1 MSVEKTNKLG
11 PGDPFPALKLQLMDG
26 SSRQLPGDL
35 EDAIYHRSI
44 LSWSLVTLLL
54 PAVSWL

>member
-11 PGDPFPALKLQLMDG
+11 PGDPFPTLKLQLMDG

-35 EDAIYHRSI
+35 ETPFTIVLFYRGH
-44 LSWSLVTLLL
+44 W
-54 PAVSWL
+54 